1 MLYPDWRKCFIT
13 SYVKITGLSPVLIEY
28 KYYFSTW
35 GGRGGP
41 TLPLPRRWYQFPKSS
56 VISFKTGN
64 RHQPQLTLGLSLAR
78 RSFTMHCFTNPV
90 ERWWWVGQDWPAVW
104 SVRYYNVA
112 ADAHHVVTDVTPNWL
127 NINCGPQSQ
136 TRPEGCS
143 LWSTLWHLPFILLPS
158 HPFNVFWLTI
168 LCPWGLNCP
177 RPSLLLPFSCI

>member
-127 NINCGPQSQ
+127 NINCTSAGQKVQTTVNFMIQFPSNLIIISLNAGCLSNYNFISLCHCDPQLSSN
-136 TRPEGCS
+136 G
-143 LWSTLWHLPFILLPS
+143 LPRS
-158 HPFNVFWLTI
+158 
-168 LCPWGLNCP
+168 G
-177 RPSLLLPFSCI
+177 